1 MHSHAHHTLVSQ
13 PLTLRPA
20 REGDARVLSELAQL
34 DSARPLHGDVLLAET
49 ESGPL
54 AALELATGRTV
65 ADPFRRTSES
75 VGLLHTFARAAGIA
89 R

>member
-1 MHSHAHHTLVSQ
+1 MHSHAHHTIVTQ

-20 REGDARVLSELAQL
+20 RDGDSRVLSELAQL

-54 AALELATGRTV
+54 AAIELSTGRTV
-65 ADPFRRTSES
+65 ADPFRRTAES
-75 VGLLHTFARAAGIA
+75 VGLLHTFARATGLA

>member
-1 MHSHAHHTLVSQ
+1 MHSHAQHSLATQ

-20 REGDARVLSELAQL
+20 SGGDARILSELAQL

-49 ESGPL
+49 ETGPL

-65 ADPFRRTSES
+65 ADPFRRTAES
-75 VGLLHTFARAAGIA
+75 VGLLRTFARATGLA